1 MDHAEARELLELGA
15 VEPAGLD
22 RLMAGDT
29 PEAAALA
36 GHLAGCVD
44 CSAEMTRLREVA
56 GIVRGVVR
64 TTPPPDLRERTLS
77 LVREVG
83 RDRGGRPT
91 AVGATVGEP
100 ASGVAAL
107 PASGRLGQPAATDRT
122 RTRRGVSALPLLAVA
137 AALVIAVLGTGFVV
151 SGQKDQAI
159 ARLDAAIQ
167 KQAEAVNDL
176 GTVTAWALRVDGRP
190 DARRVDLASAAGG
203 TPTGTLVF
211 SPSSHELVVVAS
223 GLSEPPAGREY
234 RCWVQAAGQRQ
245 PVGKMFFGGG
255 LSYWVGKVD
264 AVAGLGPNVQFG
276 VSLVDLAAPSAPGD
290 PVLTG
295 RVPA

>member
-1 MDHAEARELLELGA
+1 
-15 VEPAGLD
+15 
-22 RLMAGDT
+22 
-29 PEAAALA
+29 
-36 GHLAGCVD
+36 
-44 CSAEMTRLREVA
+44 
-56 GIVRGVVR
+56 
-64 TTPPPDLRERTLS
+64 
-77 LVREVG
+77 
-83 RDRGGRPT
+83 
-91 AVGATVGEP
+91 
-100 ASGVAAL
+100 
-107 PASGRLGQPAATDRT
+107 
-122 RTRRGVSALPLLAVA
+122 VA
-137 AALVIAVLGTGFVV
+137 AALVVAVLGTGLVV
-151 SGQKDQAI
+151 NAQKDQAI

-176 GTVTAWALRVDGRP
+176 GTVTAWTLRVDGRP
-190 DARRVDLASAAGG
+190 DAHRVDLASATGG

-223 GLSEPPAGREY
+223 GLTEPPAGREY
-234 RCWVQAAGQRQ
+234 RCWLQTGGGRQ

-264 AVAGLGPNVQFG
+264 ALAGLGSDVQFG

>member
-29 PEAAALA
+29 PGAAALA
-36 GHLAGCVD
+36 GHLAGCPD

-83 RDRGGRPT
+83 RDRGGRPAAAGA
-91 AVGATVGEP
+91 AVGVS
-100 ASGVAAL
+100 ASEVAAF
-107 PASGRLGQPAATDRT
+107 PAPAQLTQPVAADR
-122 RTRRGVSALPLLAVA
+122 RGGRRGVSALPLLAVA
-137 AALVIAVLGTGFVV
+137 AALVVAVLGTGLVV
-151 SGQKDQAI
+151 GAQKDAAI

-167 KQAEAVNDL
+167 KQADAVNDL
-176 GTVTAWALRVDGRP
+176 GTVTAWALRVDGRS
-190 DARRVDLASAAGG
+190 DAQRVDLASATGG
-203 TPTGTLVF
+203 TPSGTLVF
-211 SPSSHELVVVAS
+211 SPGSRELVVVAS

-234 RCWVQAAGQRQ
+234 RCWLEAGGQRQ

-255 LSYWVGKVD
+255 LSYWVGRVD
-264 AVAGLGPNVQFG
+264 ALAGLGPDVRFG
-276 VSLVDLAAPSAPGD
+276 VSLVDLAAPFAPSD

>member
-29 PEAAALA
+29 PQAAALA
-36 GHLAGCVD
+36 GHLAGCAD
-44 CSAEMTRLREVA
+44 CTAEMTHLREVA

-64 TTPPPDLRERTLS
+64 TTPPPDLRERTLA

-83 RDRGGRPT
+83 RERGGRP
-91 AVGATVGEP
+91 AAAGAG
-100 ASGVAAL
+100 AGISAAGVAAL
-107 PASGRLGQPAATDRT
+107 PASRRLGQPIASDR
-122 RTRRGVSALPLLAVA
+122 RGSRRGVSALPLLAVA
-137 AALVIAVLGTGFVV
+137 AALVIAVLATGLVV
-151 SGQKDQAI
+151 SAQKDAAI

-176 GTVTAWALRVDGRP
+176 GTVTAWVLRVDGRP
-190 DARRVDLASAAGG
+190 DAHRVDLASAAGG

-211 SPSSHELVVVAS
+211 SPSSRELVVVAS

-234 RCWVQAAGQRQ
+234 RCWLQAGGQRQ

-255 LSYWVGKVD
+255 MSYWVGKVD
-264 AVAGLGPNVQFG
+264 AVAGLGSGVQFG

-290 PVLTG
+290 AVLTG